1 MVGGSEKGNP
11 QRPEVRRKRKS
22 TGMRDLDSLP
32 AGLAVDPRGGCAGK
46 TLPLLRGAAPLG
58 SGIKST

>member
-22 TGMRDLDSLP
+22 IGMRDLYSLP
-32 AGLAVDPRGGCAGK
+32 AGLDVDPRGGCAGK
-46 TLPLLRGAAPLG
+46 TAVAERGRPHWGLR
-58 SGIKST
+58 